1 MPLPALAIPAI
12 LEIGG
17 KLIERLFPDPR
28 KADEAKLELLKMQQ
42 NGELAQLAS
51 DTELAK
57 GQLAVNAAEAASGS
71 TFVAG
76 WRPAIGWICAVG
88 LFYDFLLQP
97 LLPWLISLVI
107 GKPVSPLPPLAG
119 ETLMTLLFG
128 MLGLGGLR
136 TVEKVKGKA

>member
-57 GQLAVNAAEAASGS
+57 GQLAVNQAEAASGS
-71 TFVAG
+71 LFVAG

-107 GKPVSPLPPLAG
+107 GKPVSVLPPLAG

>member
-1 MPLPALAIPAI
+1 MNPLLLGPL
-12 LEIGG
+12 LDIGG
-17 KLIERLFPDPR
+17 KLINRLFPDPAEAS
-28 KADEAKLELLKMQQ
+28 KAQMELLKMQQ

-57 GQLAVNAAEAASGS
+57 GQLAVNQAEAASGS
-71 TFVAG
+71 LFVAG

-107 GKPVSPLPPLAG
+107 GKPVSVLPPLAG